1 MKSVALLNRSAVT
14 MQRDH
19 DDISKEGQKNET
31 LISFLRINPE
41 VPLLL
46 VSTSINV
53 WTEREVRTWVQH
65 LNIFLFC
72 YQILCPWYWRIA
84 LKIG

>member
-46 VSTSINV
+46 VCTSINV
-53 WTEREVRTWVQH
+53 WTEGGTD
-65 LNIFLFC
+65 
-72 YQILCPWYWRIA
+72 
-84 LKIG
+84 IGAAFEYFPISVIKFSTLGTGEQL

>member
-46 VSTSINV
+46 VCTSITV
-53 WTEREVRTWVQH
+53 WTEREVRT
-65 LNIFLFC
+65 
-72 YQILCPWYWRIA
+72 
-84 LKIG
+84 